1 MQQHGTHGIG
11 STFGARICARRSSCA
26 SRFAASVRGAASA
39 PAQPTWITSSRIAV
53 IGSCLFAVTICRAYA
68 MHVTAARR
76 PQKSRKLRGKND
88 CSLPPSYARARVLT
102 PVCTGAPSQ
111 TRARKVDHLPPL
123 GQKVLPRGGKHRGP
137 TRLRE
142 KIPDRELRTV
152 RSVSDSEERIR
163 RQGTF
168 RAVRSVSDSEERFK
182 RQRASIIRAAKGKHH
197 FGRQESFRTPGTAA
211 GKGASHNGSTR

>member
-39 PAQPTWITSSRIAV
+39 PAQPTWITSSHIAA
-53 IGSCLFAVTICRAYA
+53 IGSCLFAVTICRAYV
-68 MHVTAARR
+68 MHVTAAKR

-88 CSLPPSYARARVLT
+88 CSLPPSYARARVLA

-137 TRLRE
+137 TRVRE
-142 KIPDRELRTV
+142 KIPDREFRTV
-152 RSVSDSEERIR
+152 RSVSDAGDGGRERSIT
-163 RQGTF
+163 QWQHPL
-168 RAVRSVSDSEERFK
+168 K
-182 RQRASIIRAAKGKHH
+182 RWTTRAS
-197 FGRQESFRTPGTAA
+197 T
-211 GKGASHNGSTR
+211 